1 LVWGRGFEALPQGR
15 YRDVIQSGM
24 LVVVPVAAGGMHQ
37 GLVQEAVRVEGQTA
51 VCSHNG
57 VPGMVLVAVGC

>member
-1 LVWGRGFEALPQGR
+1 
-15 YRDVIQSGM
+15 M